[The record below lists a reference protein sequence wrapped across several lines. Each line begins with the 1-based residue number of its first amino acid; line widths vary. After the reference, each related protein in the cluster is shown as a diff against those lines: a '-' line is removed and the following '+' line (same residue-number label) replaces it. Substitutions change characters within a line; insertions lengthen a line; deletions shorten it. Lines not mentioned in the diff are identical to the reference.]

1 MRINQVIPKTFDFL
15 LRFGIEL
22 ADILIRIIH
31 SIKAFSVHR
40 NQIVDTVY
48 FVQREIGVNSM
59 STWRN

>member
-1 MRINQVIPKTFDFL
+1 MRINQFVPKTFAFL

-22 ADILIRIIH
+22 ANILIRIIH

-48 FVQREIGVNSM
+48 FVQWEIGGQLYEYM
-59 STWRN
+59 A

>member
-1 MRINQVIPKTFDFL
+1 MRINQLIPKTFDFL

-31 SIKAFSVHR
+31 SIKAFSVNR